1 MGRSL
6 QLLNSRW
13 EVFSLLNSKMQF
25 LVLILSASLTYGAVT
40 PVKREADA
48 EPGQSYSTGP
58 KCHDKKDRQC
68 HKTPKQTSR
77 QECHEEYDVVVDT
90 TYIEEC
96 KNIITTHCQETSQQ
110 VHHSSSVVGHDSK
123 VVSSGHISYG
133 GYGIGK
139 REAKAEA
146 EAESEAEAEAEAE
159 AEPGQSYSTGPK
171 CHDTKD
177 RQCHKTPKQ
186 NSRKI
191 PRKVCK
197 TIVDTTYIENC
208 QDTITTHCTETS
220 QQVSRSSAVVGHD
233 SKVVSRAYGGHS
245 GYGY

>member
-1 MGRSL
+1 
-6 QLLNSRW
+6 
-13 EVFSLLNSKMQF
+13 MQF
-25 LVLILSASLTYGAVT
+25 LVLILSASLAYGAVA
-40 PVKREADA
+40 PAKREAEA
-48 EPGQSYSTGP
+48 EPGQGYSSGP
-58 KCHDKKDRQC
+58 QCHDKKDRQC

-96 KNIITTHCQETSQQ
+96 QDIITTHCQETSQKIQ
-110 VHHSSSVVGHDSK
+110 HSSAVVGHDSK
-123 VVSSGHISYG
+123 VVSHGYGSYG

-139 REAKAEA
+139 REAEA
-146 EAESEAEAEAEAE
+146 EAA

-171 CHDTKD
+171 CHDKKD

-191 PRKVCK
+191 PRKECK
-197 TIVDTTYIENC
+197 TIVDTTYIEDC
-208 QDTITTHCTETS
+208 QDIITTHCQETH
-220 QQVSRSSAVVGHD
+220 QKVSHSSAVVGHD
-233 SKVVSRAYGGHS
+233 SKVVSHGYGSYG

>member
-13 EVFSLLNSKMQF
+13 EVFSLLNSNMHF
-25 LVLILSASLTYGAVT
+25 LVLILSASLAYGAVA

-96 KNIITTHCQETSQQ
+96 KDIITTHCQETSQQ
-110 VHHSSSVVGHDSK
+110 VHRSSSVVGHDSK
-123 VVSSGHISYG
+123 VVSSGHSSYG
-133 GYGIGK
+133 GYDIGK
-139 REAKAEA
+139 R
-146 EAESEAEAEAEAE
+146 EAEAEAE

-233 SKVVSRAYGGHS
+233 SKVVSRGYGGHS